1 MPFGIKRENCAAA
14 IHPFVG
20 PMNALIAQSAGD
32 CDVSLDRRVVRA
44 DGMSES
50 KHCSSAVF
58 TSLTFIPCARKG
70 EAQTTRRPYEATRE
84 AAMAGVR
91 QVVAA
96 GVGMMQQQA
105 ELVSPGLITP
115 VLLNPVRNAERRA
128 LLQPNC
134 VR

>member
-1 MPFGIKRENCAAA
+1 LLKPDHECELLSMPFGIKRENCAAA

-58 TSLTFIPCARKG
+58 TSLTFIACARKG
-70 EAQTTRRPYEATRE
+70 EAQTARRPYEPTRE
-84 AAMAGVR
+84 AAMAALAKSCR
-91 QVVAA
+91 S
-96 GVGMMQQQA
+96 MS
-105 ELVSPGLITP
+105 VSHGFS
-115 VLLNPVRNAERRA
+115 V
-128 LLQPNC
+128 
-134 VR
+134 